1 MEGQV
6 ATQNEK
12 NAGLKQKIEEAKASR
27 EVEGQDG
34 ESREALLEKLAAL
47 KAQNSEL
54 KKDFAQYEK
63 CDPAR
68 LDSMKVNTK
77 ICKEACDR
85 WVDNIFVIE
94 SYIKK
99 QNPAVSS
106 EDLANNFEVLKDL
119 DYVEYVPK
127 KWNL

>member
-1 MEGQV
+1 MNVSSPDVENKAEYGQ
-6 ATQNEK
+6 AYYNK
-12 NAGLKQKIEEAKASR
+12 
-27 EVEGQDG
+27 
-34 ESREALLEKLAAL
+34 
-47 KAQNSEL
+47 
-54 KKDFAQYEK
+54 
-63 CDPAR
+63 AR

-99 QNPAVSS
+99 QNPAVTS

-127 KWNL
+127 K